1 MNALIVHAHHEPTG
15 FGGALLGVA
24 VEGLRAHGYGVEL
37 SDLYAMRFDPVSD
50 RRNFRSAFDPAQLRQ
65 QAEERHASSIDG
77 FAPDVAAEMAKLAS
91 CDLLILN
98 FPIWWLGM
106 PAILKG
112 WFDRVFAVGF
122 AYGGGRKFASGLMR
136 GKRALC
142 VVTTGGLA
150 REYARGGEYAPI
162 DEVLYPIHR
171 GIFEF
176 TGFEVLK
183 PFVAYGPGRN
193 SEAGRMS
200 DLDALRSRI
209 DELAPARA
217 R

>member
-1 MNALIVHAHHEPTG
+1 MNALIVHAHHEPSG
-15 FGGALLGVA
+15 FGSALLGAA
-24 VEGLRAHGYGVEL
+24 VEGLRARGCGVEV

-50 RRNFRSAFDPAQLRQ
+50 RRNFRSVFDAARLRQ
-65 QAEERHASSIDG
+65 QAEERHASRIGG
-77 FAPDVAAEMAKLAS
+77 FAPEVAAEMVKVAA

-150 REYARGGEYAPI
+150 DDYARGGEYAPI
-162 DEVLYPIHR
+162 DEVLYAVHR

-176 TGFEVLK
+176 TGFEVLR

-193 SEAGRMS
+193 SEAGRS
-200 DLDALRSRI
+200 HDLEALRSRLL
-209 DELAPARA
+209 ELVPGRA
-217 R
+217 G